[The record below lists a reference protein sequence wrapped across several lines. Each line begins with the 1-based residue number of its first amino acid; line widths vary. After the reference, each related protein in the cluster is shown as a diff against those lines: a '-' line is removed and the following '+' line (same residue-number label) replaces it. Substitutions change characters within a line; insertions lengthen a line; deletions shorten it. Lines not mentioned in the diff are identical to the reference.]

1 MAALPPW
8 DGKTREIQGDFNLRL
23 FCLQMVQIFQ
33 TGTLRAGPGKRLVIG
48 DTGDFQVHLS
58 FFLREKFPVDAETFF
73 YIILQSKPPL
83 DLSEHPRCQ
92 TLPAPRPRAST
103 RYPSKPSGSL
113 SEKPFL
119 ACAVFCSTCQ
129 LPAPAPSFGL
139 PLDTIQVLWQLIST
153 PPNPLGKSDGYP
165 LTHPSAEKLWL
176 IKLQRAMFFS
186 AYSKALNMIC
196 VLIKCLRSQCLNPKT
211 FALCVAR

>member
-1 MAALPPW
+1 MVEVGLGLAALPPW

-58 FFLREKFPVDAETFF
+58 LFLREKFPVDAETFF

-103 RYPSKPSGSL
+103 RYPSPLAAYLKNPALSVPSFVRVPIASPGSL
-113 SEKPFL
+113 LWASIGYD
-119 ACAVFCSTCQ
+119 
-129 LPAPAPSFGL
+129 PSPVAADFN
-139 PLDTIQVLWQLIST
+139 I
-153 PPNPLGKSDGYP
+153 LGE
-165 LTHPSAEKLWL
+165 L
-176 IKLQRAMFFS
+176 
-186 AYSKALNMIC
+186 
-196 VLIKCLRSQCLNPKT
+196 
-211 FALCVAR
+211 

>member
-1 MAALPPW
+1 MKLKPDPSLFLRSTGGRSTVSRTPSPPHSYRCPRFFCTLNLTNCSTGSQQLLVEVGLGLAALPPW

-92 TLPAPRPRAST
+92 TLPAPRPKTST
-103 RYPSKPSGSL
+103 RYP
-113 SEKPFL
+113 
-119 ACAVFCSTCQ
+119 
-129 LPAPAPSFGL
+129 
-139 PLDTIQVLWQLIST
+139 
-153 PPNPLGKSDGYP
+153 
-165 LTHPSAEKLWL
+165 
-176 IKLQRAMFFS
+176 
-186 AYSKALNMIC
+186 
-196 VLIKCLRSQCLNPKT
+196 
-211 FALCVAR
+211 